1 MLIMTLV
8 YSIYALVTNIIAS
21 GRYNSDDLAENFRSN
36 IDVVSLA
43 LGSKLLD
50 DNNAV

>member
-1 MLIMTLV
+1 MTLI

-21 GRYNSDDLAENFRSN
+21 NRYQVPDDVDSLRSN

-43 LGSKLLD
+43 IGSKLLD
-50 DNNAV
+50 HADANEA